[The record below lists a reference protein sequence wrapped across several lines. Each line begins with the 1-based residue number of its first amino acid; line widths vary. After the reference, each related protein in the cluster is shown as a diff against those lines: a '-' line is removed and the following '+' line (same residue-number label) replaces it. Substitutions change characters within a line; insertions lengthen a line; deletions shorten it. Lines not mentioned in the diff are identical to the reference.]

1 MTVRSGARTT
11 GTGART
17 TDTGARTEVFRLAPP
32 LVFWWVWV
40 AFVLANVIDFAVHPG
55 QARFVTVVSAILALG
70 TGLAYAL
77 ALRPRVL
84 ADQSGIT
91 VLNPFRTHYLPWSAV
106 RSADVAEWVRVHY
119 GQDKTIGCWALVA
132 SARERRRAGRPAGR
146 PAMLARLRQSA
157 LAPAPDGFSRLPEE
171 ARRLTSLSS
180 VQAIATR
187 LNSLARK
194 ARASAGGAG
203 HVRASADANAD
214 ADAAKSDGDGAAVT
228 SRWSWPAIAAVVIP
242 AVALLI
248 VGAA

>member
-11 GTGART
+11 GTGTRSTDTGVRT
-17 TDTGARTEVFRLAPP
+17 TDTGVRTEVFRLAPP

-55 QARFVTVVSAILALG
+55 QARFLEVVCAILASG

-84 ADQSGIT
+84 ADQAGIT
-91 VLNPFRTHYLPWSAV
+91 VLNPFSTHHLPWSAV

-119 GQDKTIGCWALVA
+119 GKDKTIGCWALVA
-132 SARERRRAGRPAGR
+132 SARGRRLAGRPEMPG
-146 PAMLARLRQSA
+146 
-157 LAPAPDGFSRLPEE
+157 RLPEE

-180 VQAIATR
+180 TQAIATR
-187 LNSLARK
+187 LNALARK
-194 ARASAGGAG
+194 ARASADG
-203 HVRASADANAD
+203 H
-214 ADAAKSDGDGAAVT
+214 DGDGDAVT

-242 AVALLI
+242 AVGLLI
-248 VGAA
+248 AVAA